1 MRCFSIIWSSL
12 ITVAGCTGLA
22 QAADAP
28 YPRIVEAPGGE
39 VIIPDEQ
46 SQANYDEWRFSAARR
61 MGDTLYVSGVI
72 VFRRPDEGTDIAA
85 FKQQTRRAL
94 ERLKFILESA
104 GVSFAD
110 VAMIN
115 SFHVWQGQNFTGT
128 RDEQF
133 KAFEDVIDEFVK
145 PPYPA
150 WTAVGTTGLLV
161 DSGIVEIQ
169 LIAHVAKR

>member
-1 MRCFSIIWSSL
+1 MRRFNLILLSFISIVGFIG
-12 ITVAGCTGLA
+12 VAN
-22 QAADAP
+22 AADSI
-28 YPRIVEAPGGE
+28 YPKIVKAPGGE
-39 VIIPDEQ
+39 VIIPDER

-104 GVSFAD
+104 GVTFAD

-115 SFHVWQGQNFTGT
+115 SFHVWQGPNFTGT

-169 LIAHVAKR
+169 LIAHAKR